1 MCLNSRCRLHN
12 CVRDGEKGTRCKS
25 ATIPD
30 YCEGDESA
38 TNVIDRKIEKTARSR
53 MNLSQETCL
62 ELNSSFSG
70 KNDDCSGVALF

>member
-1 MCLNSRCRLHN
+1 M
-12 CVRDGEKGTRCKS
+12 RDGEKGTRCKS

-30 YCEGDESA
+30 YCKGDESVFMPLVFEPRRRA
-38 TNVIDRKIEKTARSR
+38 SR

-70 KNDDCSGVALF
+70 KNDDCSGVALLIRGGVYLGAH

>member
-1 MCLNSRCRLHN
+1 M
-12 CVRDGEKGTRCKS
+12 S
-25 ATIPD
+25 AYETVKREHGANPRQYSD

-38 TNVIDRKIEKTARSR
+38 NTSLIPKDREDGASR

-70 KNDDCSGVALF
+70 KNDDCSGVALFYE